1 MKKRITEYL
10 RRTDLLLDT
19 AGPDTDWEREKSEH
33 LTQISFFMHER
44 LIHLIVTALFAV
56 LTFLVFLALMNSFSW
71 ALAALFAALLVLL
84 VPYIMHYYLL
94 ENSVQKMYDQYDRMR
109 EASLRRTMTER
120 GAQSKKIL

>member
-10 RRTDLLLDT
+10 RRIDLLLDT
-19 AGPDTDWEREKSEH
+19 AGTDTDWEREKSEH

-56 LTFLVFLALMNSFSW
+56 LTFLVFLALMSSFSW

-94 ENSVQKMYDQYDRMR
+94 ENSVQKMYEQYDRMC
-109 EASLRRTMTER
+109 EAEL
-120 GAQSKKIL
+120 KKHHN

>member
-1 MKKRITEYL
+1 MKKRIAEYL

-19 AGPDTDWEREKSEH
+19 AGPDTDWGREKSEH

-94 ENSVQKMYDQYDRMR
+94 ENSVQKMYDQYDRMC
-109 EASLRRTMTER
+109 EAELK
-120 GAQSKKIL
+120 ALHD